1 MRVSAARAIAA
12 LLLLGLTAGAAAA
25 SPGTT
30 PRTIPDPKPPTTS
43 KPHAV
48 SGSIGAQ
55 AVAIAKR
62 YLGVK
67 YVYAGADPK
76 KGFDCSG
83 LTMYVYAQLGVSLNH
98 FSGDQFHEGYRIERN
113 QLLPG
118 DLVFFYGK
126 KVPEHVGIY
135 IGNQQFIHAP
145 HTGDVVKISPLAG
158 HYDSVYSGA
167 VRPYGLGPAIVFPVV
182 GKATYSDTFASTPKG
197 ILPGNDIIAAKKSL
211 VAAAE
216 NGTVKFVSKYK
227 EAGCML
233 VLTGVSGRTF
243 EYLHLNNDLTNK
255 NDNTGKCVAG
265 TAYATGLKD
274 GQKVKAGQVIGYVGD
289 SGIANGTQ
297 PHVHFEVHTAN
308 PVNPYPYLNKSQRLM
323 FAVMPG
329 ANFTVTVDGDVVSAT
344 ATTLTFAVS
353 TIHAWPGD
361 LVFKNVNRN
370 ITVSVASDADIELAG
385 PDLASTGMVKTTLA
399 SAETGQ
405 GVSIRTTPAPVTL
418 NAMLGRKGAMEAFEV
433 ILSSMP

>member
-1 MRVSAARAIAA
+1 VQASTARAIIA
-12 LLLLGLTAGAAAA
+12 LLLFGLTAGLASA
-25 SPGTT
+25 SPGKV
-30 PRTIPDPKPPTTS
+30 PDPQPAGKP
-43 KPHAV
+43 KAV

-62 YLGVK
+62 YLGIP
-67 YVYAGADPK
+67 YVYAGASPK

-83 LTMYVYAQLGVSLNH
+83 LTMYVYAQLGVSLTH
-98 FSGDQFHEGYRIERN
+98 YSGDQFHQGYRILKS
-113 QLLPG
+113 QLKPG

-126 KVPEHVGIY
+126 KEPEHVGIY
-135 IGNQQFIHAP
+135 VGNDQFIHAP
-145 HTGDVVKISPLAG
+145 HTGDVVKISPMAG
-158 HYDSVYSGA
+158 HYNKVYVGA
-167 VRPYGLGPAIVFPVV
+167 VRPYGLGPPIVFPIV
-182 GKATYSDTFASTPKG
+182 GKATYSNTFSSTPKG
-197 ILPGNDIIAAKKSL
+197 LLPGNDIIAARKSL
-211 VAAAE
+211 VVAAE
-216 NGTVKFVSKYK
+216 NGTVKFYTKSK

-233 VLTGVSGRTF
+233 YLYGVSGRTF

-265 TAYATGLKD
+265 TAYATGLKN

-297 PHVHFEVHTAN
+297 PHVHFEVHKSS
-308 PVNPYPYLNKSQRLM
+308 PVNPYPYLNKSQRLL
-323 FAVMPG
+323 
-329 ANFTVTVDGDVVSAT
+329 FTVLPGSDFTISVEGDVVAAT

-370 ITVSVASDADIELAG
+370 LTVNVAADADIELAG
-385 PDLASTGMVKTTLA
+385 PDLASSGTATTLA
-399 SAETGQ
+399 SAEAGQ

-418 NAMLGRKGAMEAFEV
+418 NALLGKKGALEAFEV
-433 ILSSMP
+433 LLSALP